1 MKDCDKNWR
10 TWNNMTAHTVELEF
24 IKMFPNHNVRN
35 DSNYLFPFTRS
46 LRITFLMSMIDK
58 IDCML

>member
-1 MKDCDKNWR
+1 
-10 TWNNMTAHTVELEF
+10 MTAHTVELEF

-46 LRITFLMSMIDK
+46 LRITFLMSMIDE